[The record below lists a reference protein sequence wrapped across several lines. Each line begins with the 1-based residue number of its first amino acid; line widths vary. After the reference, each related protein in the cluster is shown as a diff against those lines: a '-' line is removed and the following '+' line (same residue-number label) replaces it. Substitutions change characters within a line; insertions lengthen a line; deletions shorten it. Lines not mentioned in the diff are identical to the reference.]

1 MQEMEMSEK
10 DESEFVTQKAC
21 QVATGRVLVS
31 HLKLHRKL
39 DSIEKRLFRDNGSV
53 SIQTRLDRH
62 EQVLRA
68 LLWVVGL
75 IAGVTVTAAGG
86 GVVVVVKHLLT
97 RGGAV

>member
-1 MQEMEMSEK
+1 MSEK
-10 DESEFVTQKAC
+10 EESEFVTQKAC

-86 GVVVVVKHLLT
+86 SVIVIVKHLLT